1 MDVDLIFKIAIIG
14 IIVAILNTLLK
25 KAERDEQAFMVTIA
39 GLIVVM
45 MLIIN
50 QIGALFDTIK
60 DVFGL

>member
-25 KAERDEQAFMVTIA
+25 KADRDEQAFMVTIA

-45 MLIIN
+45 MLIVN

-60 DVFGL
+60 NVFGL